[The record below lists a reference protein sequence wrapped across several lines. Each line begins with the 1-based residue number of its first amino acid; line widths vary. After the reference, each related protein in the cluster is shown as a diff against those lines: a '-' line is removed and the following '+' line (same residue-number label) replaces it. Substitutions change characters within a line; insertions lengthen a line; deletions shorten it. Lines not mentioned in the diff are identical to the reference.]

1 MSLLKQWT
9 LRNGDVLPGI
19 SWWEKK
25 GLQPCETTYRMKLKP
40 NNAGPTVGRTMT
52 WPGLLRY
59 AYPCV
64 LYYINF
70 KSHFGTLPEVDLGK
84 WGGYVPLLNVTTLD
98 KFLFM
103 LSTIRLTLVREACH
117 LIICE
122 WPNVLKEAQ
131 QAEDIRN
138 NVLKRHQERQ
148 VQMSSLWPLDSVWT
162 CPETHPLGTL
172 LSLLTRM
179 DISTLF

>member
-1 MSLLKQWT
+1 
-9 LRNGDVLPGI
+9 
-19 SWWEKK
+19 
-25 GLQPCETTYRMKLKP
+25 MKLKP

-103 LSTIRLTLVREACH
+103 LSTIRFFKFLFIYLFLVHILRSGGWTWLGAQALT
-117 LIICE
+117 
-122 WPNVLKEAQ
+122 PKFN
-131 QAEDIRN
+131 RN
-138 NVLKRHQERQ
+138 IN
-148 VQMSSLWPLDSVWT
+148 DSWD
-162 CPETHPLGTL
+162 CIGNPG
-172 LSLLTRM
+172 
-179 DISTLF
+179 IW